1 MKEDDKLGGVGMGN
15 QIQIGKD
22 YAAWIGELKLRIRQS
37 QIKAAV
43 KVNTELLQLYWQLGS
58 DIVEKQKSAKWG
70 DGFLKQLSRDLS
82 SEFPEMKGFSL
93 RNIERIRKWY
103 ITYKDVFPIATQVV
117 PKLES
122 SLKTAQVEPEIQT
135 KEVARLIHQD
145 FFAIPWGHHILI
157 MQRCKDT
164 SKALFYIQ
172 QTVENNWSRT
182 VLDWQIDSNLYERQ
196 GKAISNFKRTL
207 PTPQSDLAQ
216 QITKDPYV
224 IDIMG
229 VRQEMQERELEEH
242 LDSHISKYLLELGK
256 GFTYY
261 GHQVHL
267 RVGNEDFYIDQL
279 FYHVRLHCYVV
290 IELKAT
296 AFKPEHIGQLNF
308 YVTAVNKLMCTE
320 QDNPTIGLLIC
331 KDKNDV
337 VAEYTLQ
344 GVDSPI
350 GVSSVEIFDRLTED
364 FKSALP
370 SIEDIENELRDKKQ
384 KEDEV

>member
-1 MKEDDKLGGVGMGN
+1 MKEDDKLGGVGIGN

-70 DGFLKQLSRDLS
+70 DGFMKQLSRDLS
-82 SEFPEMKGFSL
+82 AEFPEMKGFSL

-157 MQRCKDT
+157 MQRCKDMNM
-164 SKALFYIQ
+164 ALFYIQ
-172 QTVENNWSRT
+172 QTIENNWSRT

-320 QDNPTIGLLIC
+320 HDNPTIGLLIC

-350 GVSSVEIFDRLTED
+350 GISSIKIFDELTED

-384 KEDEV
+384 KEDEA

>member
-1 MKEDDKLGGVGMGN
+1 MNM
-15 QIQIGKD
+15 
-22 YAAWIGELKLRIRQS
+22 
-37 QIKAAV
+37 
-43 KVNTELLQLYWQLGS
+43 
-58 DIVEKQKSAKWG
+58 
-70 DGFLKQLSRDLS
+70 
-82 SEFPEMKGFSL
+82 
-93 RNIERIRKWY
+93 
-103 ITYKDVFPIATQVV
+103 
-117 PKLES
+117 
-122 SLKTAQVEPEIQT
+122 
-135 KEVARLIHQD
+135 
-145 FFAIPWGHHILI
+145 
-157 MQRCKDT
+157 
-164 SKALFYIQ
+164 ALFYIQ

-261 GHQVHL
+261 GHQVPI
-267 RVGNEDFYIDQL
+267 RVGNDDFYIDQL

-308 YVTAVNKLMCTE
+308 YVTAVNNLMRTA

-350 GVSSVEIFDRLTED
+350 GVSSVEIFNKLTED

-370 SIEDIENELRDKKQ
+370 SIEDIENELRNQHQ
-384 KEDEV
+384 KEDKE